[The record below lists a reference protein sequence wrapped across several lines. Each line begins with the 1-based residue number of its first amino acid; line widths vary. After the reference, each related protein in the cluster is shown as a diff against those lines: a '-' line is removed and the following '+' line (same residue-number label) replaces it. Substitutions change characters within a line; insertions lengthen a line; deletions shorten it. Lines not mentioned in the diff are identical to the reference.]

1 METEAL
7 ISLSHQKEQ
16 HFLSQQLDLPPF
28 RPEMASK
35 YAAIISNMQVS

>member
-16 HFLSQQLDLPPF
+16 RILSQQVDLSLIPAENGF
-28 RPEMASK
+28 EIRSDNK
-35 YAAIISNMQVS
+35 

>member
-16 HFLSQQLDLPPF
+16 RFLPQQVDLPLIPAGNGLKI
-28 RPEMASK
+28 RSDNK
-35 YAAIISNMQVS
+35 

>member
-16 HFLSQQLDLPPF
+16 RILSQQLDL
-28 RPEMASK
+28 RPIPAENSLEIRSDNK
-35 YAAIISNMQVS
+35 

>member
-16 HFLSQQLDLPPF
+16 RFLPQQVDLPPI
-28 RPEMASK
+28 PAGIASK
-35 YAAIISNMQVS
+35 YAAIISSVYVF